1 MGRPTKLDEQTQRL
15 ILVGIRLGLTYSDA
29 AQAAGIHRSTFHR
42 WIAKGNK
49 ARRGKFCDFCDTLSR
64 VNAEAQMVTA
74 KVVHDAAKGGQPI
87 KETRTVIRADGSQ
100 EITVTEKVS
109 QPDWRAAALILE
121 RRFPESWGRRD
132 SLKVEVDWRQ
142 ELTQIGVDP
151 DEAVNQAVEVLRTLR
166 SDETSNIDSGHE
178 AITI

>member
-1 MGRPTKLDEQTQRL
+1 MGRPTKLDERTKNL
-15 ILVGIRLGLTYSDA
+15 ILIGIRLGLTYDDA
-29 AQAAGIHRSTFHR
+29 AQAAGISYRTFANWMQKGR
-42 WIAKGNK
+42 EAKS
-49 ARRGKFCDFCDTLSR
+49 GKFFQFFHALKR
-64 VNAEAQMVTA
+64 ANAEAQMINA
-74 KVVHDAAKGGQPI
+74 KIVHDAAKGGIPI

-100 EITVTEKVS
+100 EVTVTEKVA
-109 QPDWRAAALILE
+109 QPDWRAGAMILE
-121 RRFPESWGRRD
+121 RRFPDSWGRRD
-132 SLKVEVDWRQ
+132 SLKVEIDWRK